1 MRYRLALLLL
11 ATTANGAC
19 SERTLNA
26 ERAMSLVAA
35 LDGFKRE
42 AHFTI
47 HTGVPLRLA
56 FACLTQAEV
65 ERAPL
70 NQFAV
75 GQGWVRYETRE
86 ANFGLG
92 GKATCPAMALTPA
105 GEAASAGWTR
115 GRVPVPSD
123 EGVAWMVPIG
133 RRELLAVKELSEAP
147 DGSMQVEFEW
157 KWTPN
162 DTGTALR
169 KVLSNANVF
178 LDQRRAGRASCR
190 QPDEDWECR
199 LGMWAPADALGEF
212 RP

>member
-1 MRYRLALLLL
+1 MRPRLTLLLV
-11 ATTANGAC
+11 ATTAGLAC
-19 SERTLNA
+19 SERTLGT
-26 ERAMSLVAA
+26 ERAAGLIAD
-35 LDGFKRE
+35 LDGFKR
-42 AHFTI
+42 AAYFTI

-56 FACLTQAEV
+56 FTCLSQTEV

-92 GKATCPAMALTPA
+92 GKAPCPAMASTPR
-105 GEAASAGWTR
+105 GETASATWTR
-115 GRVPVPSD
+115 GRVPSD
-123 EGVAWMVPIG
+123 EGVAWIVSIG
-133 RRELLAVKELSEAP
+133 RRELLGVRELSEAP
-147 DGSMQVEFEW
+147 DGSTHVEFEW

-169 KVLSNANVF
+169 KAVTSANAF
-178 LDQRRAGRASCR
+178 FGQTRTGRATCR
-190 QPDEDWECR
+190 QRDDGWQCQLR
-199 LGMWAPADALGEF
+199 MWAPADALGEF